1 MYYIVFHYMEVNQ
14 LKVIGLLNQKG
25 GVAKTTTASVLAYG
39 LAKRGYRVLAID
51 MDSQGNLTTLFK
63 VNPDIV
69 DSSLY
74 EVMTKKV
81 SLPDAIITNAMDGV
95 DLLPSSPDV
104 AALDMQ
110 LINEFRRENILAKH
124 LKDVSDLYD
133 YAIIDTPPALAL
145 MTINA
150 VVACDYVI
158 IPTDTSA
165 FSVRGMQRLA
175 ETLKSLHECNEKLK
189 ILGVLIVRNRA
200 NTNMSKYLSD
210 TISAMV
216 ADFDTTVFKTRIRDQ
231 VAVAESQLCQE
242 NLLSYLAEGRKS
254 DKQDAGTDYESFV
267 DEVIARISD
276 FI

>member
-1 MYYIVFHYMEVNQ
+1 M
-14 LKVIGLLNQKG
+14 KVIGLLNQKG

-39 LAKRGYRVLAID
+39 LAKRGYKVLAID
-51 MDSQGNLTTLFK
+51 MDSQGNLSTLFK
-63 VNPDIV
+63 VNPDVV
-69 DSSLY
+69 DNSLY
-74 EVMTKKV
+74 EVMTKET
-81 SLPDAIITNAMDGV
+81 SLKNTIIKNAMDGV

-124 LKDVSDLYD
+124 LKEVADVYD

-165 FSVRGMQRLA
+165 FSIRGMQRLA
-175 ETLKSLHECNEKLK
+175 ETLKSLRECNEKLK
-189 ILGVLIVRNRA
+189 ILGVLIVKNRA
-200 NTNMSKYLSD
+200 NTNMSKYLGD
-210 TISAMV
+210 TIKTMV
-216 ADFDTTVFKTRIRDQ
+216 EDFDTTIFDTRIRDQ

-242 NLLSYLAEGRKS
+242 NLLTYLADNRKS
-254 DKQDAGTDYESFV
+254 DKQDVGTDYESFI
-267 DEVIARISD
+267 DEVISRIRED
-276 FI
+276 K

>member
-1 MYYIVFHYMEVNQ
+1 M
-14 LKVIGLLNQKG
+14 KVIGLLNQKG

-39 LAKRGYRVLAID
+39 LAKRGFRVLAID

-63 VNPDIV
+63 VNPDEV
-69 DSSLY
+69 DNSLY

-81 SLPDAIITNAMDGV
+81 SLKNAIIQNAMDGV

-124 LKDVSDLYD
+124 LKDVADMYD
-133 YAIIDTPPALAL
+133 YAVIDTPPALAL

-175 ETLKSLHECNEKLK
+175 ETLASLRECNEKLK

-210 TISAMV
+210 TISSMV
-216 ADFDTTVFKTRIRDQ
+216 AGFNTTVFQTRIRDQ

-242 NLLSYLAEGRKS
+242 NLLTYLAEGRKP
-254 DKQDAGTDYESFV
+254 DKQDAGTDYENFV
-267 DEVIARISD
+267 DEVIALISD
-276 FI
+276 EK

>member
-1 MYYIVFHYMEVNQ
+1 M
-14 LKVIGLLNQKG
+14 KVIGLLNQKG

-39 LAKRGYRVLAID
+39 LTQRGYKVLAID

-63 VNPDIV
+63 VNPNNV
-69 DSSLY
+69 KESLY
-74 EVMTKKV
+74 EVMTKKT
-81 SLPDAIITNAMDGV
+81 SIKDAIIQDAMNGV

-124 LKDVSDLYD
+124 LKDIANLYD
-133 YAIIDTPPALAL
+133 YAVIDTPPALAL

-175 ETLKSLHECNEKLK
+175 DTLSSLRECNEKLK

-210 TISAMV
+210 TICSMV
-216 ADFDTTVFKTRIRDQ
+216 ADFNTTVFNAKIRDQ

-242 NLLSYLAEGRKS
+242 NLLTYLAEGRKT
-254 DKQDAGTDYESFV
+254 DKQDAGTDYEAFV
-267 DEVIARISD
+267 DEVIARISPD
-276 FI
+276 NHD